1 MVVGQGYVD
10 LQAVVIAC
18 GTILIE
24 KSDYRRLHECC
35 RLPANS
41 SGARSGHELSNWNS
55 GALHVRGMDQGDV
68 GACIHQETDGRFG
81 HKPWKEQSRVN
92 LGATSTI
99 EPAYDHSVRF
109 RD

>member
-1 MVVGQGYVD
+1 MVVGPGYVD
-10 LQAVVIAC
+10 LQAVIIAC

-24 KSDYRRLHECC
+24 KLDYRRFHECC

-41 SGARSGHELSNWNS
+41 SGAGSSHKLSNWNI

-68 GACIHQETDGRFG
+68 GACIHQEADGRFG

-92 LGATSTI
+92 LRAPSII
-99 EPAYDHSVRF
+99 ELAYDHSVRF